1 MIVLAALVAGWALA
15 VWAGDGKVWEVA
27 QKNKEFSVKHLVVQ
41 QGDVVNFPNL
51 DEFYHNV
58 YSLSPAKTF
67 DLGSYKKGSTARVTF
82 EHKGTVLVQ
91 CAIHPEM
98 EMTIEVR

>member
-1 MIVLAALVAGWALA
+1 MILASLLGGWAMVGWALE
-15 VWAGDGKVWEVA
+15 GKLWEVA
-27 QKNKEFSVKHLVVQ
+27 QKNKQFSVKHLVIQ
-41 QGDVVNFPNL
+41 QGDVVNFPNQ

-58 YSLSPAKTF
+58 FSLSPTKTF

-82 EHKGTVLVQ
+82 ENKGTVLVQ
-91 CAIHPEM
+91 CAIHPQM